1 VKVSVSSLGG
11 AGCAVKIENGLIDR
25 KRPAKV
31 IANDYLAHMP
41 TRVVQ
46 DIEWLAERSR
56 LFREV
61 PEGASRHEAV
71 MQPQALRNRA
81 KAYRP

>member
-11 AGCAVKIENGLIDR
+11 AGCAVKIENSRIDR
-25 KRPAKV
+25 KRAAKAIV
-31 IANDYLAHMP
+31 NDYLAHMP
-41 TRVVQ
+41 ARVVQ

-61 PEGASRHEAV
+61 PDGASRHD
-71 MQPQALRNRA
+71 P
-81 KAYRP
+81 